1 MKKKP
6 EKLLE
11 KKKKLD
17 SAILKELKFKK
28 IEEKKLL
35 KLKKPR
41 KRSQKYNKTT
51 KMSTSQN
58 IECLPAASSNP
69 YHINRLCISC
79 GSLWDE
85 ATRSKW
91 VACEKCSNWSCIPCI
106 ISYHETVEFVC
117 KECE

>member
-1 MKKKP
+1 MEKKP

-11 KKKKLD
+11 KKKLD
-17 SAILKELKFKK
+17 SAIPKEQKFRKK
-28 IEEKKLL
+28 EEKKLL

-85 ATRSKW
+85 ATSSKW

>member
-1 MKKKP
+1 MELSNSQRTKV
-6 EKLLE
+6 
-11 KKKKLD
+11 KKKK
-17 SAILKELKFKK
+17 K
-28 IEEKKLL
+28 KKLL
-35 KLKKPR
+35 KLKKRR

-58 IECLPAASSNP
+58 IGCLPAASSNP

-85 ATRSKW
+85 ATSSKW
-91 VACEKCSNWSCIPCI
+91 VACKKCSNWSCIPCI